1 MKSRTWTI
9 GGPAGKL
16 RPALIAVVCATFYQA
31 QSAETPPLVERR
43 QEAIAAERRLPP
55 PTAERTINF
64 DFTAP
69 QQERFRKFLPK
80 SWRILSQREPFN
92 VLVIGDSTLQ
102 PAADPEERGSP
113 ALRAFPAMFAREL
126 ATQFYYTGGIREAG
140 SLELSAGVLAPT
152 ITIRQVTRAG
162 GTALDGARILATAG
176 RQAPA
181 DLLIVC
187 YGNDDAAMLS
197 PDRFAEAI
205 EETLDAARAMNLEVI
220 LCSPFPAMA
229 ERLERTLGLSRPFA
243 SVMRRIA
250 QDESVAYIDLG
261 DLRGLI
267 EITSNGE
274 DEAQVFDAINRAY
287 RAFFREESAGMF
299 VPRSSLHAKLGQ
311 LMFED
316 LLDAPPAAPWSIT
329 AATANFQSSDRL
341 TMRYQIENRAD
352 EKRAFMIYP
361 LIAGG
366 WRPQSANPSK
376 PLAPGA
382 QQTLEVEYVSVGGDA
397 FSGQET
403 NLCLPLLVASGGV
416 VRLEDPRAIVQPV
429 AIAWETETFFNHDG
443 PISPV
448 CQLVNTG
455 KELVA
460 GTWQAEFSGKKV
472 EGKFDLKPES
482 PFPLD
487 LKFDLPAE
495 VPLRQVL
502 PITLVVRCKG
512 IELTTKRHVEIIRNL
527 GLNQPMALASADAAD
542 KGAGG
547 VALTAEADG
556 GMLFLIAEL
565 NSPDALLDAPQSGPA
580 WQLVANL
587 DARSYGKRLNRG
599 TTASLLITGS
609 AADGPGAV
617 QPIAPWAFGNDYSA
631 SFDAK
636 EIKAT
641 LSSTSAGTRKITVA
655 VPRSYLYLHEW
666 ALDNGN
672 SQLGINVHLTL
683 HHQGQN
689 STPAY
694 RTFSLSGNTKPVDDV
709 DSLAVLELTQKP
721 TKRVTANVY

>member
-1 MKSRTWTI
+1 MKSRTGTI
-9 GGPAGKL
+9 GGPAGIL
-16 RPALIAVVCATFYQA
+16 RPALIAVICATFCHA
-31 QSAETPPLVERR
+31 QSAEAPLIERQ

-55 PTAERTINF
+55 PTAERTITF
-64 DFTAP
+64 DLSASR
-69 QQERFRKFLPK
+69 QERLRKFLPK
-80 SWRILSQREPFN
+80 SWKILSQREPFH
-92 VLVIGDSTLQ
+92 VLVIGDSALQ
-102 PAADPEERGSP
+102 LAADPEEHGNP

-152 ITIRQVTRAG
+152 ITIRQVTRPG

-176 RQAPA
+176 PQAAA

-187 YGNDDAAMLS
+187 YGNDDAATMS
-197 PDRFAEAI
+197 PDRFASAI
-205 EETLDAARAMNLEVI
+205 EETLDSARAMNLEVI

-243 SVMRRIA
+243 SVLRRIA
-250 QDESVAYIDLG
+250 NDESVALIDLG
-261 DLRGLI
+261 DVRGLI
-267 EITSNGE
+267 EVASNGE

-287 RAFFREESAGMF
+287 RAFFREEAPGVF

-329 AATANFQSSDRL
+329 AATATFQSSDRL
-341 TMRYQIENRAD
+341 TMRYQIENRGD

-366 WRPQSANPSK
+366 WKPMSANPSGA
-376 PLAPGA
+376 LVPGA
-382 QQTLEVEYVSVGGDA
+382 RQTLEVEYVSVGGDGS
-397 FSGQET
+397 SGQEAS
-403 NLCLPLLVASGGV
+403 LCLPLLVAAGGV
-416 VRLEDPRAIVQPV
+416 VRIEDPRATIQPV
-429 AIAWETETFFNHDG
+429 AIDWDAETFFNHEG

-455 KELVA
+455 KETVA
-460 GTWQAEFSGKKV
+460 GTWQVEFSGKKV
-472 EGKFDLKPES
+472 DGKFDLKPES
-482 PFPLD
+482 TLPLD

-495 VPLRQVL
+495 VPLRQLL
-502 PITLVVRCKG
+502 PLTLVVRCKG
-512 IELTTKRHVEIIRNL
+512 IELTTKRHVEITRNL
-527 GLNQPMALASADAAD
+527 GLNQAMPLVSADTAD
-542 KGAGG
+542 KGAAG

-565 NSPDALLDAPQSGPA
+565 NSPDALLDEPPSGPA
-580 WQLVANL
+580 WQLIANF

-599 TTASLLITGS
+599 TTASLRVTGS
-609 AADGPGAV
+609 AADGPGVV

-641 LSSTSAGTRKITVA
+641 LSSTSGGTRKITMA
-655 VPRSYLYLHEW
+655 VPRSYFYLHEW

-672 SQLGINVHLTL
+672 SQVGINLHLTL
-683 HHQGQN
+683 HHQGQT
-689 STPAY
+689 STPTY
-694 RTFSLSGNTKPVDDV
+694 RTFSLSGNTKPADDV

-721 TKRVTANVY
+721 TKRVTVNIY